1 MSERTHRSG
10 TWADTGQ
17 DEVDE
22 QQAASLTP
30 EEAQAWRERH
40 PAISPWRVVRFQALV
55 GLVIA
60 LVTLAVTR
68 ESSAFWSALYG
79 AGVVVLPG
87 AVMAR
92 GITSR
97 LSAPAPG
104 AGAASFM
111 FWELVKLL
119 VAVSLLLLAP
129 KLLPHLSW
137 PALLVALVLC
147 LKTYWVALLWRGR

>member
-1 MSERTHRSG
+1 MSERTNRSD
-10 TWADTGQ
+10 TWADAGQ
-17 DEVDE
+17 DGVEE
-22 QQAASLTP
+22 QQVKSLSP

-40 PAISPWRVVRFQALV
+40 PSVSPWRVVRFQALV
-55 GLVIA
+55 GVVVA
-60 LVTLAVTR
+60 LATWAVMR
-68 ESSAFWSALYG
+68 DLNALWSALYG

-97 LSAPAPG
+97 LSSTAPG
-104 AGAASFM
+104 SGAIGFM
-111 FWELVKLL
+111 VWELVKLL
-119 VAVSLLLLAP
+119 VSVSLLVLAP
-129 KLLPHLSW
+129 RLLPHLSW

>member
-1 MSERTHRSG
+1 MSERTHRSDM
-10 TWADTGQ
+10 WADTGQ

-22 QQAASLTP
+22 QQAKSLSP

-55 GLVIA
+55 GVVIA

-97 LSAPAPG
+97 LGATAPG
-104 AGAASFM
+104 SGAVRFM
-111 FWELVKLL
+111 VWELVKLL
-119 VAVSLLLLAP
+119 VSVLLLVLAP

>member
-1 MSERTHRSG
+1 MSERTHRSD

-17 DEVDE
+17 EEVDE
-22 QQAASLTP
+22 QQARSLSP

-55 GLVIA
+55 GVVIA
-60 LVTLAVTR
+60 LVMLAVTQ

-97 LSAPAPG
+97 LGAAPG
-104 AGAASFM
+104 SGAVSFM
-111 FWELVKLL
+111 VWELVKLL
-119 VAVSLLLLAP
+119 VSVSLLVLAP